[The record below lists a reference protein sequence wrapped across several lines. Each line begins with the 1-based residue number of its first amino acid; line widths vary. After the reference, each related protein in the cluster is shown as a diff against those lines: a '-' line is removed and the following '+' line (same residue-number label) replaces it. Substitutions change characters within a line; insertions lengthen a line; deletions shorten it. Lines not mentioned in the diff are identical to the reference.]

1 MKKFAV
7 TILGAGNRGL
17 VFAELMQARK
27 DEFEISAVCDVNPKQ
42 LENCKK
48 LLDLTDD
55 KLFTDPKEFF
65 EKKRG
70 DVMVIATYDKDHARE
85 CIAAMKL
92 GYDILLEKPISDSRE
107 EIEEM
112 LAVQKATG
120 RKVAVCHELRYGAA
134 FVKLKEL
141 LDAGT
146 IGQLIAID
154 AMERVY
160 YWHFAQAYVRIQSKH
175 NHDGHPIILA
185 KCSHD
190 LDLVQSYAGAK
201 CEYVSS
207 VGDLRFFRKEQA
219 PENSTEYCLDCPNVE
234 SCPYSAKRIYIDR
247 WHELGEPE
255 FVWPFNKVS
264 LKMPTTEE
272 DLYNGIRTSNFGK
285 CVFKCANESNEH
297 VVDNQMVQMQF
308 ANGVKA
314 TLKMVFAECGGR
326 RINLF
331 GTLGEV
337 LLDERD
343 NKLEIRRYGQKPEI
357 LEINTIVEKG
367 HNHGGGDH
375 KLVDELYGILTGEK
389 ENVTSLEESTESHLI
404 GISAEE
410 SRLSG
415 GIMVKVHK

>member
-7 TILGAGNRGL
+7 TILGAGNRGSM
-17 VFAELMQARK
+17 FAELMQKRK
-27 DEFEISAVCDVNPKQ
+27 DEFEISAICDTNPKQ
-42 LENCKK
+42 LEKCKR
-48 LLDLTDD
+48 LLGLADD
-55 KLFTDPKEFF
+55 KLFESEREFF
-65 EKKRG
+65 STKRG
-70 DVMVIATYDKDHARE
+70 DVMVIATCDKDHVRQ
-85 CIAAMKL
+85 CVYAMKL

-107 EIEEM
+107 EIEEI

-141 LDAGT
+141 LEAGT
-146 IGQLIAID
+146 IGQLMTID

-160 YWHFAQAYVRIQSKH
+160 YWHFAQAYVRIQSAH

-219 PENSTEYCLDCPNVE
+219 PEDSTEYCLDCPKIE

-247 WHELGEPE
+247 WHELGEPK
-255 FVWPFNKVS
+255 FIWPFNKVS
-264 LKMPTTEE
+264 LKMPTTEKE
-272 DLYNGIRTSNFGK
+272 LYDGIRTSYFGK
-285 CVFKCANESNEH
+285 CVFRCANEGNEH

-314 TLKMVFAECGGR
+314 TLKMFFAECGGR

-331 GTLGEV
+331 GTLGEL
-337 LLDERD
+337 LLDERS
-343 NKLEIRRYGQKPEI
+343 NTLEIRRYGEKPEI
-357 LEINTIVEKG
+357 LELNTLVEKG
-367 HNHGGGDH
+367 HNHGGGDE
-375 KLVDELYGILTGEK
+375 KLVSELYGILTGK
-389 ENVTSLEESTESHLI
+389 KQNVTSLEESVESHLI

-410 SRLSG
+410 SRLAG
-415 GIMVKVHK
+415 GITVKVHK